1 MNYKDILINRF
12 HNEKEYGGDS
22 KLINNLCPFVSI
34 SIATYQHSNY
44 ISKCI
49 EGVLMQ
55 KTDFPFEIIIGE
67 DGSADGTREICIK
80 YAEKYPDKIRLF
92 LRDRSLS
99 NLYDNDVFV
108 CRFNGLWNRMSA
120 RGKYIAICEGD
131 DYWTDIHKLQKQVDF
146 LQANEDFGM
155 VHTNYNVLYNSR
167 NIIKHNTKRNV
178 PFGNVFE
185 NLLID
190 GNHIATLTIL
200 AKTDIIKESDLTLF
214 LPSIIN
220 KWKMGDLPLWLEI
233 SRLSKIKYIND
244 NTSVYRILLNSLS
257 QSPDTS
263 KHIDFIKSS
272 YDIRRWF
279 CMKYHKEQYLSKI
292 NNDEIYELY
301 LYTLKKNHQD
311 KKLYREKVRRN
322 KLDNKNII
330 KIVLKIASINMFS
343 ELVIAATIRIS
354 MRIKKLYL

>member
-1 MNYKDILINRF
+1 MNYKDVLINRF
-12 HNEKEYGGDS
+12 NNEKEYGGDS

-67 DGSADGTREICIK
+67 DGSTDGTREICIK

-146 LQANEDFGM
+146 LQANDDFGM
-155 VHTNYNVLYNSR
+155 VHTNYNVLYNSK
-167 NIIKHNTKRNV
+167 NIIKHNTKRTI
-178 PFGNVFE
+178 PLGDVFK
-185 NLLID
+185 NLLIN

-220 KWKMGDLPLWLEI
+220 KWKMGDYPLWLNI
-233 SRLSKIKYIND
+233 SQQAKVGYIND
-244 NTSVYRILLNSLS
+244 NTAIYR
-257 QSPDTS
+257 
-263 KHIDFIKSS
+263 
-272 YDIRRWF
+272 
-279 CMKYHKEQYLSKI
+279 
-292 NNDEIYELY
+292 
-301 LYTLKKNHQD
+301 
-311 KKLYREKVRRN
+311 
-322 KLDNKNII
+322 KLDNSASNSLDGTREFHMLESITSIAKWFCNKFELKEVLPIIDENELFIGYHLSLLFNTKNKCVYRKKIRNHKKI
-330 KIVLKIASINMFS
+330 NKSTRNMILYFISLNIVLESVFS
-343 ELVIAATIRIS
+343 FIRK
-354 MRIKKLYL
+354 RI